1 VAVNF
6 SPEGRIRLQIDRF
19 DPLTG
24 WHFYRLFRL
33 QVGGSGHAGFS
44 WRPPAIGHWRAHAQ
58 FFGTRTASPSESGTA
73 RIVVEG

>member
-1 VAVNF
+1 MAVNF

-44 WRPPAIGHWRAHAQ
+44 WRPPAIGHWRAHAS
-58 FFGTRTASPSESGTA
+58 FFGTRTASQSESGTA